1 MESQGSEVS
10 LHLLDVVLT
19 EKLQIFG
26 INHKNGLVECLILY
40 NVVNLSQN
48 IIFMKV
54 TLLAIGNTQA
64 KYLQEGIE
72 LYSKRLG
79 HYIPFEFKMLPDVKT
94 TKALT
99 AEKQKEMEGEMFLS
113 VIQQGDWVTLLDE
126 RGKEFT
132 SREFAA
138 YIDKK
143 MITIPK
149 NLFFIIGG
157 PYGFSKAMYNR
168 ANEKLSLS
176 KMTFSHEMIRL
187 FFIEQ
192 IYRAMTIL
200 KGEPYHHD

>member
-1 MESQGSEVS
+1 
-10 LHLLDVVLT
+10 
-19 EKLQIFG
+19 
-26 INHKNGLVECLILY
+26 
-40 NVVNLSQN
+40 
-48 IIFMKV
+48 MKI
-54 TLLAIGNTQA
+54 TLLAIGKTNA
-64 KYLQEGIE
+64 KYLQEGIDQ
-72 LYSKRLG
+72 YTKRLS
-79 HYIPFEFKMLPDVKT
+79 HYIPFELKILPDVKT

-99 AEKQKEMEGEMFLS
+99 SDKQKEMEGEMFMS
-113 VIQQGDWVTLLDE
+113 AIQQGDWVTLLDE

-132 SREFAA
+132 SRDFAS

-149 NLFFIIGG
+149 NLIFIIGG
-157 PYGFSKAMYNR
+157 PYGFSKAMYDR

-187 FFIEQ
+187 FFVEQ

>member
-1 MESQGSEVS
+1 
-10 LHLLDVVLT
+10 
-19 EKLQIFG
+19 
-26 INHKNGLVECLILY
+26 
-40 NVVNLSQN
+40 
-48 IIFMKV
+48 MKI
-54 TLLAIGNTQA
+54 TLLAIGKTNA
-64 KYLQEGIE
+64 KYLQEGIDQ
-72 LYSKRLG
+72 YTKRLS
-79 HYIPFEFKMLPDVKT
+79 HYIPFELKILPDVKT

-99 AEKQKEMEGEMFLS
+99 TDKQKEMEGEMFMS
-113 VIQQGDWVTLLDE
+113 TIQQGDWVTLLDE

-132 SREFAA
+132 SRDFAS

-149 NLFFIIGG
+149 NLIFIIGG
-157 PYGFSKAMYNR
+157 PYGFSKAMYDR

-187 FFIEQ
+187 FFVEQ

>member
-1 MESQGSEVS
+1 
-10 LHLLDVVLT
+10 
-19 EKLQIFG
+19 
-26 INHKNGLVECLILY
+26 
-40 NVVNLSQN
+40 
-48 IIFMKV
+48 MKI
-54 TLLAIGNTQA
+54 TLLAIGKTNA

-72 LYSKRLG
+72 QYTKRLS
-79 HYIPFEFKMLPDVKT
+79 HYIPFELKILPDVKT

-99 AEKQKEMEGEMFLS
+99 TDKQKEMEGEMFMS
-113 VIQQGDWVTLLDE
+113 AIQQGDWVTLLDE

-132 SREFAA
+132 SRDFAS

-143 MITIPK
+143 MITIHK
-149 NLFFIIGG
+149 NLIFIIGG
-157 PYGFSKAMYNR
+157 PYGFSKAMYDR

-187 FFIEQ
+187 FFVEQ

>member
-1 MESQGSEVS
+1 
-10 LHLLDVVLT
+10 
-19 EKLQIFG
+19 
-26 INHKNGLVECLILY
+26 
-40 NVVNLSQN
+40 
-48 IIFMKV
+48 MKI
-54 TLLAIGNTQA
+54 TLLAIGMTNA

-72 LYSKRLG
+72 QYTKRLS
-79 HYIPFEFKMLPDVKT
+79 HYIPFELKILPDVKT
-94 TKALT
+94 TKVLT
-99 AEKQKEMEGEMFLS
+99 TDKQKEMEGEMFMS
-113 VIQQGDWVTLLDE
+113 AIQQGDWVTLLDE

-132 SREFAA
+132 SRDFAS

-149 NLFFIIGG
+149 NLIFIIGG
-157 PYGFSKAMYNR
+157 PYGFSKAMYDR

-187 FFIEQ
+187 FFVEQ

>member
-1 MESQGSEVS
+1 
-10 LHLLDVVLT
+10 
-19 EKLQIFG
+19 
-26 INHKNGLVECLILY
+26 
-40 NVVNLSQN
+40 
-48 IIFMKV
+48 MKI
-54 TLLAIGNTQA
+54 TLLAIGKTNA

-72 LYSKRLG
+72 QYTKRLS
-79 HYIPFEFKMLPDVKT
+79 HYIPFELKILPDVKT

-99 AEKQKEMEGEMFLS
+99 TDKQKEMEGELFMS
-113 VIQQGDWVTLLDE
+113 AIQQGDWITLLDE

-132 SREFAA
+132 SRDFAS

-143 MITIPK
+143 MVTIPK
-149 NLFFIIGG
+149 NLIFIIGG
-157 PYGFSKAMYNR
+157 PYGFSKAMYDR

-187 FFIEQ
+187 FFVEQ

>member
-1 MESQGSEVS
+1 
-10 LHLLDVVLT
+10 
-19 EKLQIFG
+19 
-26 INHKNGLVECLILY
+26 
-40 NVVNLSQN
+40 
-48 IIFMKV
+48 MKI
-54 TLLAIGNTQA
+54 TLLAIGKTNA

-72 LYSKRLG
+72 QYTKRLS
-79 HYIPFEFKMLPDVKT
+79 HYIPFELKILPDVKT

-99 AEKQKEMEGEMFLS
+99 SDKQKEMEGEMFMS
-113 VIQQGDWVTLLDE
+113 AIQQGDWVTLLDE

-132 SREFAA
+132 SREFAS

-143 MITIPK
+143 MITVPK
-149 NLFFIIGG
+149 NLIFVIGG
-157 PYGFSKAMYNR
+157 PYGFSKAMYDR

-187 FFIEQ
+187 FFVEQ

>member
-1 MESQGSEVS
+1 MQ
-10 LHLLDVVLT
+10 
-19 EKLQIFG
+19 
-26 INHKNGLVECLILY
+26 NLY
-40 NVVNLSQN
+40 A
-48 IIFMKV
+48 MKI
-54 TLLAIGNTQA
+54 TLLAIGKTNA

-72 LYSKRLG
+72 QYTKRLS
-79 HYIPFEFKMLPDVKT
+79 HYIPFELKILPDVKT

-99 AEKQKEMEGEMFLS
+99 TDKQKEMEGQMFLNT
-113 VIQQGDWVTLLDE
+113 IQSGDVVVLLDE
-126 RGKEFT
+126 RGKEMT
-132 SREFAA
+132 SRDFSV

-143 MITIPK
+143 MVTVAK
-149 NLFFIIGG
+149 NLIFVIGG
-157 PYGFSKAMYNR
+157 PYGFSAEMYNR